1 MRWPSGSTY
10 TDVTTPGR
18 VASPDGTSSVTR
30 SAGLAL
36 GLGRL
41 ALGAAFL
48 ARPVDSVRL
57 LGTDTAT
64 ANRMAWLA
72 RMAAVRDA
80 ALGAGAAASLAGRRT
95 SAGWLLA
102 GALADA
108 GDAVVLAVAARD
120 GRLDRQRAYLVA
132 GAAAITAVVGAGVAG
147 ARLGRRPVAAS
158 G

>member
-1 MRWPSGSTY
+1 MRWTSGPTY
-10 TDVTTPGR
+10 RDVAKPDL
-18 VASPDGTSSVTR
+18 VAPPNGALARTR
-30 SAGLAL
+30 AAGLAL

-41 ALGAAFL
+41 ALGTAFL

-80 ALGAGAAASLAGRRT
+80 ALGAGAVASVAARRT
-95 SAGWLLA
+95 AAGWLLA

-108 GDAVVLAVAARD
+108 GDAAVLALAARD
-120 GRLDRQRAYLVA
+120 GRVDRQRGYLIATVAAIAA
-132 GAAAITAVVGAGVAG
+132 GAGAGVAA
-147 ARLGRRPVAAS
+147 ARLGGRS